1 MLFQKKVNRALDKLH
16 KESEA
21 ARQDMDLQ
29 EEGIPLEKNDFLAM
43 VISAFLVFLDRLK
56 RQANAGVLEQKLQV
70 IYISPLKKIQLSL
83 MISLIINFSPEHLL
97 SSGLGFI

>member
-43 VISAFLVFLDRLK
+43 VISAFLVFLPTALL
-56 RQANAGVLEQKLQV
+56 VLGGIAL
-70 IYISPLKKIQLSL
+70 IGYLFLKKKKKVLLSWRILFGEFLFLSL
-83 MISLIINFSPEHLL
+83 N
-97 SSGLGFI
+97 

>member
-16 KESEA
+16 KESEE

-43 VISAFLVFLDRLK
+43 VISAFLVFLPTALL
-56 RQANAGVLEQKLQV
+56 VLGG
-70 IYISPLKKIQLSL
+70 IA
-83 MISLIINFSPEHLL
+83 LIGYLF
-97 SSGLGFI
+97 FIH

>member
-29 EEGIPLEKNDFLAM
+29 EEGIPLEKNDFL
-43 VISAFLVFLDRLK
+43 VFLPTALL
-56 RQANAGVLEQKLQV
+56 VLGG
-70 IYISPLKKIQLSL
+70 IA
-83 MISLIINFSPEHLL
+83 LIGYLF
-97 SSGLGFI
+97 FIH

>member
-43 VISAFLVFLDRLK
+43 VISAFLVFLPTALL
-56 RQANAGVLEQKLQV
+56 VLGGIALIGYFFLEKKFFCLGGFLSEDFCFCPS
-70 IYISPLKKIQLSL
+70 IYEMWHKIQNDS
-83 MISLIINFSPEHLL
+83 N
-97 SSGLGFI
+97 

>member
-43 VISAFLVFLDRLK
+43 VISAFLVFLPTALL
-56 RQANAGVLEQKLQV
+56 VLGG
-70 IYISPLKKIQLSL
+70 IA
-83 MISLIINFSPEHLL
+83 LIGYFF
-97 SSGLGFI
+97 FIH